1 MYRLGP
7 SEGFR
12 LVNIEDIVG
21 SIRQNRIRI
30 TDHADEATQADH
42 LSLDEILISVLR
54 GDVIEDYPDDKPYPS
69 CLICGNTFR
78 QEPVHSVW
86 AYNPGTRWAVLIT
99 VYRPSEER
107 WLDWRTRRPRN
118 DAFQ

>member
-1 MYRLGP
+1 
-7 SEGFR
+7 
-12 LVNIEDIVG
+12 
-21 SIRQNRIRI
+21 
-30 TDHADEATQADH
+30 
-42 LSLDEILISVLR
+42 
-54 GDVIEDYPDDKPYPS
+54 
-69 CLICGNTFR
+69 
-78 QEPVHSVW
+78 VHSVW